1 MREICEGLDSR
12 FTSMAQEQDTIGWR
26 RFMEGMIC
34 SKIREIQ
41 LDYHHRHGTLMNP
54 QRWTCGLI
62 LKLME
67 TTHGQWIYRNIQIHD
82 SVSGTQTT
90 LRKEAIQKEIEE
102 QLERGGDG
110 LLEEDQW
117 MLEVNLGDLEN
128 TNGEKET
135 YWLLA
140 IKAARTAATLSR
152 ESTSNHNEE
161 SETGP
166 ADL

>member
-1 MREICEGLDSR
+1 
-12 FTSMAQEQDTIGWR
+12 
-26 RFMEGMIC
+26 MIC

-41 LDYHHRHGTLMNP
+41 LDYHHRHGTSINP
-54 QRWTCGLI
+54 QRWTRGLI

-82 SVSGTQTT
+82 SVSGTQIT

-102 QLERGGDG
+102 QMERGGDG

-128 TNGEKET
+128 TSGEKET

-140 IKAARTAATLSR
+140 IKTARMAATLSR
-152 ESTSNHNEE
+152 ERTN
-161 SETGP
+161 TVLQRGG
-166 ADL
+166 

>member
-1 MREICEGLDSR
+1 MRGVR
-12 FTSMAQEQDTIGWR
+12 FEVRIDGTGTGCNRLA
-26 RFMEGMIC
+26 GMIC

-41 LDYHHRHGTLMNP
+41 LDYHHRHGTSINP
-54 QRWTCGLI
+54 QRWTRGLI

-82 SVSGTQTT
+82 SVSGTQIT

-102 QLERGGDG
+102 QMERGGDG

-128 TNGEKET
+128 TSGEKET

-140 IKAARTAATLSR
+140 IKTARMAATLSR
-152 ESTSNHNEE
+152 ERTN
-161 SETGP
+161 TVLQRGG
-166 ADL
+166 